1 MYVPDHLKTQEMCDE
16 AVCMELYALEF
27 VPDCFKTQEMFTE
40 AVKAGPWQLN
50 NILDWFVVLQE
61 IWC

>member
-1 MYVPDHLKTQEMCDE
+1 MCEE

-27 VPDCFKTQEMFTE
+27 VPDCFKTQEMFIK

>member
-1 MYVPDHLKTQEMCDE
+1 MRDE

-27 VPDCFKTQEMFTE
+27 VPDCFKTQEMFIK
-40 AVKAGPWQLN
+40 AVKARPSQLN